1 MRTIIYMMSSAQI
14 KKQLYTALSRTRKFE
29 FIRLNFK
36 ELNNRYVTREQPTLE
51 LTNSKFNSLYRNG
64 KIYKIMFDDGRLYV
78 GSTCEELNT
87 RLKWHLSDKQ
97 SQVQKNRKDNP
108 KTELTVTSPSADE
121 KLQKMQKIVISMSM
135 LLNTTIS

>member
-1 MRTIIYMMSSAQI
+1 MMSSAQI

-29 FIRLNFK
+29 FIHLNFK

-97 SQVQKNRKDNP
+97 SQVYKNRKDNP
-108 KTELTVTSPSADE
+108 KIELIVTSPSADE

>member
-51 LTNSKFNSLYRNG
+51 LTNSKFNSLYKNG

-97 SQVQKNRKDNP
+97 SQVYKNRKDNP
-108 KTELTVTSPSADE
+108 KIELTVTSPSADE

-135 LLNTTIS
+135 LLNTRIS

>member
-1 MRTIIYMMSSAQI
+1 M
-14 KKQLYTALSRTRKFE
+14 YTALSRTRKFE
-29 FIRLNFK
+29 FIHLNFK

-87 RLKWHLSDKQ
+87 RLKWHLSDKK
-97 SQVQKNRKDNP
+97 SQVYKNRKDNP
-108 KTELTVTSPSADE
+108 KIELTVTSPFADE
-121 KLQKMQKIVISMSM
+121 KR
-135 LLNTTIS
+135 

>member
-1 MRTIIYMMSSAQI
+1 M
-14 KKQLYTALSRTRKFE
+14 YTALSRTRKFE

-51 LTNSKFNSLYRNG
+51 LTNSKFNSLYKNG

-87 RLKWHLSDKQ
+87 RLKLHLSDKK
-97 SQVQKNRKDNP
+97 SQVYKNRKDNP
-108 KTELTVTSPSADE
+108 KIELTVTSPSADE
-121 KLQKMQKIVISMSM
+121 KLENVENCYINEYAIKYK
-135 LLNTTIS
+135 N